1 MIKLDMAAIREEFE
15 GLQGRHPGLWPLTPR
30 VLLMIGMVI
39 GICLLAYLLYWR
51 GLQEEH
57 QTAVSRE
64 RSLRSEFEEKMT
76 KAVNLPVLRQQK
88 NQVAQYVSI
97 LEKQLPSKAEMD
109 ALLSDINQ
117 AGVGRGLQFD
127 LFKPS
132 QVVVRD
138 YYAELPINIRLVGGY
153 HELGHFTSDVAN
165 LPRIVTL
172 NDIALKLDDKTG
184 QISMEAIANT
194 FRYLDAEE
202 IAEQRKAKAAAARK
216 GGRG

>member
-1 MIKLDMAAIREEFE
+1 MNIDLAAIKEDFE
-15 GLQGRHPGLWPLTPR
+15 GLQGKHPGLWPPIPR
-30 VLLMIGMVI
+30 ALLMLGALL
-39 GICLLAYLLYWR
+39 GICLLAYMFYWR

-57 QTAVSRE
+57 ETARARE
-64 RSLRSEFEEKMT
+64 NALRAEFQDKMAQ
-76 KAVNLPVLRQQK
+76 AVNLSVLRQQK

-117 AGVGRGLQFD
+117 AGVGRGLEFE

-132 QVVVRD
+132 QVIVRD

-165 LPRIVTL
+165 LARIVTL
-172 NDIALKLDDKTG
+172 NDIALTLNDKTG
-184 QISMEAIANT
+184 QIAMEAVANT
-194 FRYLDAEE
+194 YRYLDADE
-202 IAEQRKAKAAAARK
+202 IAEQRKAKAEAARK